1 MEEAN
6 EIASNTGG
14 GEEHAGYREG
24 IPFESFGTMEEAREL
39 LVVTSN
45 TGGGGGGVILILRV
59 RGVRPMDEANETSWW
74 YPMALNTGEGGDLE
88 NRKGGDCAGYRGGG
102 GRAE

>member
-24 IPFESFGTMEEAREL
+24 IPFESFGTMEEARE
-39 LVVTSN
+39 S
-45 TGGGGGGVILILRV
+45 
-59 RGVRPMDEANETSWW
+59 SWW
-74 YPMALNTGEGGDLE
+74 
-88 NRKGGDCAGYRGGG
+88 
-102 GRAE
+102 